1 MHRYLIPEL
10 SVEALEV
17 SHIPFPQQD
26 VFSLFIL
33 RGEKKNDV
41 TYNTARFVSL
51 SLAVTLQELFAK
63 FAVFQIPGI
72 ASS

>member
-1 MHRYLIPEL
+1 MSILL
-10 SVEALEV
+10 VEALEV

-33 RGEKKNDV
+33 RGGKKNGV
-41 TYNTARFVSL
+41 TSNIAGFVSP

-63 FAVFQIPGI
+63 FAVFQLPRI